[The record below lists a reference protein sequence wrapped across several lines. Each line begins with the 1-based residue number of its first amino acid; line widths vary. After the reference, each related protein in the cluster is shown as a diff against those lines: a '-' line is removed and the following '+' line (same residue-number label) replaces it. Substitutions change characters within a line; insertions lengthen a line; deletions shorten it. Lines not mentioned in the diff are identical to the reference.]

1 MAAVQCSEN
10 VVRILHKEVKVPSD
24 HETKGA
30 GTFQKLMVQCGGSM
44 HREWRCRCCEMM
56 TQKRQKDPTGPP
68 RPHLDA
74 LALSMESGDLLLWYL
89 YPTRKLPVVPRCVID
104 PLCEALF

>member
-1 MAAVQCSEN
+1 
-10 VVRILHKEVKVPSD
+10 
-24 HETKGA
+24 
-30 GTFQKLMVQCGGSM
+30 
-44 HREWRCRCCEMM
+44 MM

-74 LALSMESGDLLLWYL
+74 LPLSMESGDLLLWDL